1 MCYALFIA
9 ADRPLDL
16 LEVDDAV
23 DAEVFHLEEP
33 QPQHAVV
40 QSHLSKPHVYYAA
53 SWQGCGCGWFPN
65 TILLQGPKTRRQSNR
80 RTAADVRAL
89 GALLSAITSES
100 ESVELYLSWE
110 GELDEGVKRQTRLVP
125 SDFEADALPME
136 QGDLAIITGDFP
148 S

>member
-1 MCYALFIA
+1 M
-9 ADRPLDL
+9 
-16 LEVDDAV
+16 
-23 DAEVFHLEEP
+23 
-33 QPQHAVV
+33 
-40 QSHLSKPHVYYAA
+40 
-53 SWQGCGCGWFPN
+53 
-65 TILLQGPKTRRQSNR
+65 
-80 RTAADVRAL
+80 
-89 GALLSAITSES
+89 LSAITSES